1 MNRNVRPPS
10 PMAQPI
16 MYFGR
21 DTQGMVLVNQDTAA
35 ITLAPRSSVT
45 ASDNGQW
52 IFEKAA
58 TTDSDYRLKNKATGL
73 YLTISNGKLL
83 QAMLDN
89 TQSQVWYCGD
99 WYGSKWRL
107 VNRGTSQYLGL
118 LSGDGITEDAD
129 FKGAGSDLISI
140 STEIGGFSDESKCA
154 TTIADGTA
162 YYVFCRDTQGMVLV
176 SQTTT
181 ASVEKAVNLSA
192 RSSVTASDD
201 GQWIFEKVASTD
213 SDYRLKNKATS
224 LYLTIRN
231 GKLLQATLDN
241 SSSQVW
247 YCGDWYGAKWR
258 LVNRGHGAIS
268 GSAQR

>member
-1 MNRNVRPPS
+1 MRILKGAGSDLISISTEIGGFSDESKWATTIADGTAYYV
-10 PMAQPI
+10 
-16 MYFGR
+16 FCR
-21 DTQGMVLVNQDTAA
+21 DSQGMVLINQKTAA
-35 ITLAPRSSVT
+35 ITLAPRSSVS

-83 QAMLDN
+83 QTTLDN

-140 STEIGGFSDESKCA
+140 SNEIGGFSDESKCA

-162 YYVFCRDTQGMVLV
+162 YYVF
-176 SQTTT
+176 
-181 ASVEKAVNLSA
+181 
-192 RSSVTASDD
+192 
-201 GQWIFEKVASTD
+201 WP
-213 SDYRLKNKATS
+213 
-224 LYLTIRN
+224 
-231 GKLLQATLDN
+231 
-241 SSSQVW
+241 
-247 YCGDWYGAKWR
+247 
-258 LVNRGHGAIS
+258 
-268 GSAQR
+268 